1 MDDKSISNKLYPNLD
16 HEQPTA
22 ERAKPFFQTSQNI
35 YTYVN
40 DKPPIAQ
47 NHRLSII
54 YAIQKNLE
62 KNIEERI
69 KYKKR
74 YNRFLTVTNI
84 SDYVLMII
92 ATLMGA
98 SEIGLLY
105 LHLPEVVLGIQ
116 ISTFV
121 LILGSVISKKIS
133 RRFLLQIEKHQR
145 ILTLAESKLNT
156 IQNHVSKALED
167 NLISVEEFI
176 LISEEEHKFIYMKKQ
191 IQDQYDKE
199 VSKLN
204 IGTSA
209 MLKKEVEKERLLVKE
224 ETRAQTTIE
233 LKEKINNIFK
243 INP

>member
-22 ERAKPFFQTSQNI
+22 PSQNV

-54 YAIQKNLE
+54 YAIQKNVE

-74 YNRFLTVTNI
+74 YNRFLTATNI

-133 RRFLLQIEKHQR
+133 GRFLLQIEKHQR

-167 NLISVEEFI
+167 NLISVEEFT
-176 LISEEEHKFIYMKKQ
+176 LISEEEHKFIDMKKQ

-199 VSKLN
+199 ASKLN
-204 IGTSA
+204 IGTSV
-209 MLKKEVEKERLLVKE
+209 MLKNL
-224 ETRAQTTIE
+224 
-233 LKEKINNIFK
+233 
-243 INP
+243 

>member
-1 MDDKSISNKLYPNLD
+1 
-16 HEQPTA
+16 
-22 ERAKPFFQTSQNI
+22 
-35 YTYVN
+35 
-40 DKPPIAQ
+40 
-47 NHRLSII
+47 
-54 YAIQKNLE
+54 
-62 KNIEERI
+62 
-69 KYKKR
+69 
-74 YNRFLTVTNI
+74 
-84 SDYVLMII
+84 MII

-133 RRFLLQIEKHQR
+133 GRFLLQIEKHQR

-167 NLISVEEFI
+167 NLISVEEFT
-176 LISEEEHKFIYMKKQ
+176 LISEEEHKFIDMKKQ

-199 VSKLN
+199 ASKLN
-204 IGTSA
+204 IGTSV
-209 MLKKEVEKERLLVKE
+209 MLKKEVEKERLLVQE

-243 INP
+243 INNP